1 MRKIAALLFAFILS
15 SLTPQVLADVAAI
28 HADKLPQETAI
39 LAALDDVKELEPY
52 SRSWTIKWQYP
63 IAKEEVATRLG
74 KDLGFLTLAL
84 KNHPD
89 NAELLLLTGLVARY
103 AYNLD
108 VEGSYEITLK
118 VLEQAQK
125 LAPSDVR
132 APWFRATH
140 LCQTTQPKAGADEF
154 LSIEAS
160 HDWEK
165 LPVAFWDD
173 YMECASI
180 TNMPAH
186 MLRAADHLE
195 KLHAPDSKMRA
206 ALVDIAH
213 RRVDAFDPKKEY
225 DPKEVWMGTR
235 IGSKDVELTS
245 TSCGLQ
251 LRVHGDWSI
260 KNIALDNGRC
270 FAWFKTGLYQ
280 AVTQKLYPTVLVMV
294 RQPNNNETLQ
304 DFVNQYNHKEYN
316 YKPFTPVR
324 CPATSCI
331 ALAADQAG
339 MYGEDGNGRAHMVAF
354 ERDEPAF
361 PGLIFEAPLELPKSN
376 GGEQVQYY
384 RPNQIQQ
391 RIPGK
396 LYYLVLLDT
405 AASIEEPAMKDFDF
419 FLENLTVE

>member
-1 MRKIAALLFAFILS
+1 MRKNAALLFTILLS
-15 SLTPQVLADVAAI
+15 FLTQQVHADVAAI

-52 SRSWTIKWQYP
+52 SQSWTLKWHYP
-63 IAKEEVATRLG
+63 IAKDEVATRLG
-74 KDLGFLTLAL
+74 NDLGFLTIAL
-84 KNHPD
+84 KSHPD
-89 NAELLLLTGLVARY
+89 NSELLLLTGLVARY

-108 VEGSYEITLK
+108 VKGSYDIALN
-118 VLEQAQK
+118 VLAQAQK
-125 LAPSDVR
+125 LVPSDVR
-132 APWFRATH
+132 AQWFRAT
-140 LCQTTQPKAGADEF
+140 LTCQTMEPKAGANEF

-165 LPVAFWDD
+165 LPIAFWDD
-173 YMECASI
+173 YMECASV
-180 TNMPAH
+180 TSMPAH
-186 MLRAADHLE
+186 ILRAADHLE
-195 KLHAPDSKMRA
+195 KMHAVDSGMRTFLA
-206 ALVDIAH
+206 NGA
-213 RRVDAFDPKKEY
+213 RKRFDAFDLKREY

-270 FAWFKTGLYQ
+270 LAWFKTGLYQ
-280 AVTQKLYPTVLVMV
+280 AVTQKLYPTVLVIV
-294 RQPNNNETLQ
+294 RQSNNNETLQ
-304 DFVNQYNHKEYN
+304 DFVNQHNHKEYN
-316 YKPFTPVR
+316 YKPFTPAR

-339 MYGEDGNGRAHMVAF
+339 MYGENGNGRAHMVAF
-354 ERDEPAF
+354 ERDQPEF
-361 PGLIFEAPLELPKSN
+361 PGLIFEAPLELPKSS

-391 RIPGK
+391 RMPGK
-396 LYYLVLLDT
+396 LYYLVLLDV